1 MAIQPITILV
11 VEDDSAHA
19 AVILRAFEDS
29 HLPWRILHVKTL
41 KEAKSILSHQPPD
54 LMLVDNRLP
63 DGEGFELLPGSIE
76 SRALPCVMM
85 TSYGNEAMAV
95 KSMKSGALDYVVKTD
110 AMFADIPR
118 TIERALREWSL
129 IKEYKLAQ
137 KLLIQFEH
145 IVSTTTDMIA
155 MIDTNGV
162 YLTANPAYLEKLAK
176 TLVELVGHPFV
187 DVFDNQL
194 LDITTASNAERC
206 LSGETINYQAWFDF
220 PYSKEHF
227 MDVHYY
233 PYIDSEANITGFV
246 INARNM
252 TAHKQTEQLALR
264 QEVQAKRIIETSPDA
279 FIQTDADGRVR
290 EWNPKAENLFGWK
303 KEEVLGA
310 ALIQTLIPK
319 FMEPLNA
326 DVLMGSVGSE
336 VATQLNKAIEVEA
349 IKRDGGTF
357 PVEMTMVV
365 VRDGEDTY
373 FNAFL
378 RDITEKVKSE
388 KALLDS
394 HVSLKE
400 SLLGTVTAMSRTVE
414 ARDPY
419 TAGHQRRV
427 ADIASAIA
435 EEMGLI
441 EDQVE
446 GIRLGAIIHDIGKIQ
461 SPAEILSKP
470 TKLTEIEYK
479 LIKAHAATGYDIL
492 KDIKFPWPVADIA
505 HQHHERM
512 DGSGYPQGLKG
523 NEICIEARIVAVAD
537 VLEAISAHRPY
548 RAALGSQIAIK
559 EITENRGTLYD
570 SIVVDACLI
579 AFENNKFSLD

>member
-1 MAIQPITILV
+1 
-11 VEDDSAHA
+11 
-19 AVILRAFEDS
+19 
-29 HLPWRILHVKTL
+29 
-41 KEAKSILSHQPPD
+41 
-54 LMLVDNRLP
+54 
-63 DGEGFELLPGSIE
+63 
-76 SRALPCVMM
+76 
-85 TSYGNEAMAV
+85 
-95 KSMKSGALDYVVKTD
+95 
-110 AMFADIPR
+110 
-118 TIERALREWSL
+118 
-129 IKEYKLAQ
+129 
-137 KLLIQFEH
+137 
-145 IVSTTTDMIA
+145 
-155 MIDTNGV
+155 
-162 YLTANPAYLEKLAK
+162 
-176 TLVELVGHPFV
+176 
-187 DVFDNQL
+187 
-194 LDITTASNAERC
+194 
-206 LSGETINYQAWFDF
+206 
-220 PYSKEHF
+220 
-227 MDVHYY
+227 
-233 PYIDSEANITGFV
+233 
-246 INARNM
+246 
-252 TAHKQTEQLALR
+252 
-264 QEVQAKRIIETSPDA
+264 
-279 FIQTDADGRVR
+279 
-290 EWNPKAENLFGWK
+290 
-303 KEEVLGA
+303 
-310 ALIQTLIPK
+310 
-319 FMEPLNA
+319 
-326 DVLMGSVGSE
+326 
-336 VATQLNKAIEVEA
+336 
-349 IKRDGGTF
+349 
-357 PVEMTMVV
+357 
-365 VRDGEDTY
+365 
-373 FNAFL
+373 
-378 RDITEKVKSE
+378 
-388 KALLDS
+388 
-394 HVSLKE
+394 
-400 SLLGTVTAMSRTVE
+400 MSRTVE